1 MRIIAALLLAL
12 AAPLFAQERKVD
24 PTWLYRNVATLPPH
38 SLDLTTNSCHYTPI
52 FGEGDAQSA
61 VLHSITR
68 FGELTVDPQG
78 SCQSVTY
85 PRTEEL
91 YFVLDGSGTLHYA
104 EQSHP
109 LTQNDFTYLPP
120 TVPHTVSNSSSQPLR
135 LVIASVRIPADVS
148 LSHPTTL
155 EVANLSELH
164 EQTVEGHPDSVLY
177 KLLIGPATPPRDR
190 INSTYAVADFFLMD
204 FAPGGTNFPHHHEFA
219 EEIYLVL
226 DGQGQM
232 AAGSGT
238 DGIEG
243 LRPAKS
249 ADAYYFRPNCTVGFY
264 NQNTPNAKA
273 YILALRALIPIPK
286 NRD

>member
-1 MRIIAALLLAL
+1 MRMFAALLLAL
-12 AAPLFAQERKVD
+12 AAPLLAQERNVD
-24 PTWLYRNVATLPPH
+24 PTWLYRNVSTLPQH
-38 SLDLTTNSCHYTPI
+38 SIDVTTNSCHYTPI

-85 PRTEEL
+85 PRIEEL
-91 YFVLDGSGTLHYA
+91 YFVLEGSGTLHYA
-104 EQSHP
+104 GESHP
-109 LTQNDFTYLPP
+109 LAQNDFTYLPP
-120 TVPHTVSNSSSQPLR
+120 TIPHTVSNSSNQPLR
-135 LVIASVRIPADVS
+135 LVIASVKIPSDVP
-148 LSHPTTL
+148 LSHPAKL
-155 EVANLSELH
+155 EVANLSELK
-164 EQTVEGHPDSVLY
+164 EQTVEGHPNSVLY
-177 KLLIGPATPPRDR
+177 KLLIGPTKPPRDR
-190 INSTYAVADFFLMD
+190 INSTYSVADFFLMD

-219 EEIYLVL
+219 EEIYLVF

-238 DGIEG
+238 DGIEN

-264 NQNTPNAKA
+264 NQNAPNAKA
-273 YILALRALIPIPK
+273 HILAIRALIPIPK